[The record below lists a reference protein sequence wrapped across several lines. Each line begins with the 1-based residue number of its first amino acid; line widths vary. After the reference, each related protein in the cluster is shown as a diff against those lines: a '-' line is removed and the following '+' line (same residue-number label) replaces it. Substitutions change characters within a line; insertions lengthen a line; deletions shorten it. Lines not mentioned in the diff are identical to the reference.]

1 MTTATKERAVRGR
14 RLVQTVRGSE
24 EAEPGPSVI
33 SGLANP
39 HRVELAFEIAAP
51 EFEKAA
57 QLGEVRR
64 NVQLLPDEA
73 LQQVGVIRQTVD
85 DLRGGQTII
94 AKFLLLVVAHLRALM
109 RRA

>member
-1 MTTATKERAVRGR
+1 M
-14 RLVQTVRGSE
+14 QTVRGSE
-24 EAEPGPSVI
+24 VAEAGPPVI

-57 QLGEVRR
+57 QLREVRS
-64 NVQLLPDEA
+64 NVQVLPDEA
-73 LQQVGVIRQTVD
+73 LQQVGMIRQTVD

-94 AKFLLLVVAHLRALM
+94 AKFLLLVVAHLRALV

>member
-1 MTTATKERAVRGR
+1 MTTAAKERTVRGR
-14 RLVQTVRGSE
+14 RLVQTVCGSGVA
-24 EAEPGPSVI
+24 EAGPPGI
-33 SGLANP
+33 SRLANP

-73 LQQVGVIRQTVD
+73 LQQVGMIRQTVD
-85 DLRGGQTII
+85 DLRGG
-94 AKFLLLVVAHLRALM
+94 
-109 RRA
+109 